1 MSVNAIALP
10 KLLTP
15 AQVAELLS
23 VTEHTL
29 AVWRCEKRYDLPYMK
44 CGRLVRYRA
53 EDVAAFIERNLQDLA

>member
-1 MSVNAIALP
+1 MSVNNPTPLN

-15 AQVAELLS
+15 AQVAELLG

-29 AVWRCEKRYDLPYMK
+29 AVWRCEQRYELPYMK

-53 EDVAAFIERNLQDLA
+53 DDVGSVPGSV